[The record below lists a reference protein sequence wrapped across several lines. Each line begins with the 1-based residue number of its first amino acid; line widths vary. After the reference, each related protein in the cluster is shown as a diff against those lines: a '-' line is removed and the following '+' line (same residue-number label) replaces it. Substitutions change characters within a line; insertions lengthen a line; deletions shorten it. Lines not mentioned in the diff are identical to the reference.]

1 MWKHDNNLLWHLNPR
16 KLLWHFQIGSFIWIC
31 CLGHKP
37 STLSLIPPRIMFLE
51 GAVPPLS
58 TSEVPP
64 APARDTRAPMAMVSK
79 AKRHWGP
86 SAWESSPRP
95 GRPWEPWSG
104 SVQQTQM
111 LMIDPKNFK
120 TKSYL
125 FILLCP
131 HHMHKHS
138 KADTLPHTILLS
150 FPEKPSLHICTA
162 AEAARNMCTEQRGGS
177 LAGHVAVAAQSQ
189 PVSAWPSLLA
199 LTEGMQCL
207 ATSLLT
213 GWQIWMILCWGIETL
228 PAESRRLST
237 TLCQGMALS
246 HQAPVCHYMTQ
257 WHVWSQCAVE
267 KCGTSVSSIRGDGKC
282 ISNPWNRVNV
292 LYINCIYTYLG
303 IDASFKLDLYSL
315 KFYSN
320 FSNLLLKLLNR
331 YSKLN
336 LEWMY

>member
-189 PVSAWPSLLA
+189 PGLPCWHWLRGCNALPPPSSRDGRYEWSCAGASRHSQQRAEGWAQLSVRVWHCLTKLQSVTIWHNDMYDHSVLWKNVELLY
-199 LTEGMQCL
+199 Q
-207 ATSLLT
+207 
-213 GWQIWMILCWGIETL
+213 
-228 PAESRRLST
+228 
-237 TLCQGMALS
+237 
-246 HQAPVCHYMTQ
+246 V
-257 WHVWSQCAVE
+257 
-267 KCGTSVSSIRGDGKC
+267 
-282 ISNPWNRVNV
+282 
-292 LYINCIYTYLG
+292 
-303 IDASFKLDLYSL
+303 
-315 KFYSN
+315 
-320 FSNLLLKLLNR
+320 
-331 YSKLN
+331 
-336 LEWMY
+336 